1 MIYGYI
7 RVSTDK
13 QTTENQRFEIN
24 NYCAKNNIKVDEWI
38 NETISGKEE
47 IEKRLLG
54 KLLRKIK
61 KGDILICS
69 ELSRLSRMMFSVLGT
84 LGECENNGVEIIA
97 IKERITLRKGDISR
111 YFAPIVAVVGEME
124 RELIS
129 QRTKEALARLKAS
142 GVKLGRPFGSKSK
155 TKKLTG
161 KENEI
166 MRMRNGKISIRKIA
180 KKFKVD
186 EKTLRNFIAENKF
199 LQ

>member
-61 KGDILICS
+61 KGDVLICS